1 MKQQVQ
7 VGDNRT
13 AHALHPERY
22 RAMEEGVLEFGASS
36 DGDGPSRI
44 AETRGEYASTGEPVG
59 SLPPMP
65 EGDSSEE
72 MVLLIDKLGER
83 LAFERAGTRLYEAL
97 LSKLDAYGSFPG
109 GPERSDLEEIRIEE
123 HQHFLMVRDII
134 TDLGGDPTAVTPSA
148 NLAALTSRGVQDAL
162 NDPRVNL
169 LQSLEAILIAE
180 LVDNAAWDML
190 AAIAEKMGKRQLA
203 ESFQRAHQTEEE
215 HLARVQQWLRNG
227 HGVEPR

>member
-13 AHALHPERY
+13 ARALHPEMY
-22 RAMEEGVLEFGASS
+22 KAMEEGVLEFGASS
-36 DGDGPSRI
+36 DGDGPALI
-44 AETRGEYASTGEPVG
+44 AEVRGEYASTSEPIG
-59 SLPPMP
+59 LLPPMP
-65 EGDSSEE
+65 EGDESEE
-72 MVLLIDKLGER
+72 TALLIDKLGER

-123 HQHFLMVRDII
+123 HQHFLMVRDAII
-134 TDLGGDPTAVTPSA
+134 DLGGDPSAVTPSA
-148 NLAALTSRGVQDAL
+148 NLAALTSRGVQDAV

-180 LVDNAAWDML
+180 LVDNAGWEML
-190 AAIAEKMGKRQLA
+190 AAIAENDGKRQLA
-203 ESFQRAHQTEEE
+203 ESFRRAHETEME
-215 HLARVQQWLRNG
+215 HLTRVQQWLRSG
-227 HGVEPR
+227 HGVDE